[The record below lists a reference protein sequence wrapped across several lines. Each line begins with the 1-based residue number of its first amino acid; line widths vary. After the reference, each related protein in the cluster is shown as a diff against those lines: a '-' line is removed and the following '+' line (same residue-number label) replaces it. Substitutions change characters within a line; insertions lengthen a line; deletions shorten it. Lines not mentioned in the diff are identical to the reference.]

1 MFNKPAFYFIMGTA
15 NVREKDPL
23 EVLEKALQ
31 GGITHFQLREK
42 GAGALQGQELQ
53 QFAKDCQSLC
63 AAYQVPFLINDDV
76 ELALAIGADG
86 VHIGQEDL
94 ECGHV
99 RALIGKEKTLGVS
112 VHSLDE
118 AQIAIEAGADYF
130 GMGPVFG
137 TRSKADA
144 KRPAG
149 TSEIEKVSS
158 HFPAMP
164 IFGIGGI
171 TPQNAGAVWQAGATG
186 IAMIS
191 ALAAAEDVGM
201 ELTHFRNSYKGER

>member
-1 MFNKPAFYFIMGTA
+1 MFNKPSIYFIMGTGD
-15 NVREKDPL
+15 VREKDPL
-23 EVLEKALQ
+23 FVLEKALQ

-42 GAGALQGQELQ
+42 GTGALQGQKLQ
-53 QFAKDCQSLC
+53 QFATECQTLC
-63 AAYQVPFLINDDV
+63 GAYQVPFLINDDV

-94 ECGHV
+94 DCGKV
-99 RALIGKEKTLGVS
+99 RALIGHQKMIGVS

-118 AQIAIEAGADYF
+118 AQKAIEAGANYL

-137 TRSKADA
+137 TLSKPDA

-158 HFPAMP
+158 HFPEMP

-171 TPQNAGAVWQAGATG
+171 TPQNADAVWQAGATG
-186 IAMIS
+186 IAVIS